1 MISQGRDDMKALV
14 TFFACV
20 TAVLLALGILLP
32 DGTGGWFFGQ
42 PSGKDFDALREAMV
56 NDQILARGVRREA
69 ILQAMRSTPRHL
81 FVSEDRVSR
90 AYDDSPLPIGHGQT
104 ISQPFIVAYMTEVLR
119 PDGSGTVLEVGTG
132 SGYQAAVLSP
142 LYRKVFT
149 MEIIPELAE
158 SAAVRLRDLGY
169 RNVEVRKGDGYFG
182 WPEQA
187 PFDAII
193 VTAAA
198 GHIPPPLIAQLKKN
212 GRMIIPVGNPYMVQH
227 LVLVEKDDKGNI
239 NTRSLMP
246 VRFVPLTGGR

>member
-1 MISQGRDDMKALV
+1 MKALV
-14 TFFACV
+14 TFFAAV
-20 TAVLLALGILLP
+20 TAVLLASGALLP
-32 DGTGGWFFGQ
+32 DAADGWFFSQ
-42 PSGKDFDALREAMV
+42 PSGKDFDALRQAMV
-56 NDQILARGVRREA
+56 NDQIVARGVRQEA
-69 ILQAMRSTPRHL
+69 VLQAMRSTPRHL
-81 FVSEDRVSR
+81 FVPEDRVSR

-119 PDGSGTVLEVGTG
+119 PGGSGTALEIGTG

-142 LYRKVFT
+142 LYSKVYS

-227 LVLVEKDDKGNI
+227 LVLVEKDGKGNI
-239 NTRSLMP
+239 TTRSLLS